1 RAIGRRCLRHPDR
14 TGGGPPM
21 MSSFLA
27 VFRKEVLHIRRN
39 RGVLIV
45 TVMMPVMQMLLFGF
59 IDQTVHDVPT
69 VVVDQDHSVY
79 SRELLDQLRATK
91 TFEIRQITTSPDAA
105 RGAIIRGNAS
115 VGIVIPPDYHD
126 LRTRNQPAKILVLI
140 DGSDSTVSAGALAA
154 INGIVA
160 EDNLEILTRDARG
173 GMPLSAQP
181 IILFNPEGRTAN
193 YIIPGLVA
201 ILMQMIAIFLA
212 SGWVVRER
220 ERGTMEQ
227 LMVTPVE
234 PLGLM
239 LGKVAPYLVLGLGE
253 TALILAIMRWG
264 FAVPIQGSLV
274 FLFGIMIVYLAAL
287 LALGLFISTRA
298 KTEMEGMQMAQMLV
312 LPSVFLSGYIF
323 PIKGMPFVL
332 QAISQILPAPHMVAV
347 MRGIVLRDAGPAEM
361 AGHVLALLAFAVLL
375 VWLSVRRVSKMTM

>member
-1 RAIGRRCLRHPDR
+1 
-14 TGGGPPM
+14 

-45 TVMMPVMQMLLFGF
+45 TVMMPIMQMLLFGF

-69 VVVDQDHSVY
+69 VVVDQDHSVQ
-79 SRELLDQLRATK
+79 SRELMDKLRATK
-91 TFEIRQITTSPDAA
+91 TFDIQQVTTSPTAA
-105 RGAIIRGNAS
+105 RGAIISGKAG

-126 LRTRNQPAKILVLI
+126 RRARNLPAKILVLI

-160 EDNLEILTRDARG
+160 QENLEVLTHDARG
-173 GMPLSAQP
+173 GMPLAAQP

-212 SGWVVRER
+212 SGSVVRER

-227 LMVTPVE
+227 LMVTPVD

-239 LGKVAPYLVLGLGE
+239 LGKVAPYLFLGLGE
-253 TALILAIMRWG
+253 TALILAIMRWA

-287 LALGLFISTRA
+287 LAFGLFISTRA
-298 KTEMEGMQMAQMLV
+298 KTEMEAMQMAQMLV
-312 LPSVFLSGYIF
+312 LPSIFLSGYIF

-332 QAISQILPAPHMVAV
+332 QAIGQILPATHMVAV
-347 MRGIVLRDAGPAEM
+347 MRGIVLRDAGPGEM
-361 AGHVLALLAFAVLL
+361 LGHVAALVVFAVVL
-375 VWLSVRRVSKMTM
+375 VWASVRRVSKMTL

>member
-1 RAIGRRCLRHPDR
+1 MI
-14 TGGGPPM
+14 
-21 MSSFLA
+21 SSFRA

-45 TVMMPVMQMLLFGF
+45 TVMMPIMQMLLFGF

-69 VVVDQDHSVY
+69 VVVDQDHSVE
-79 SRELLDQLRATK
+79 SRELMDKLRATR
-91 TFEIRQITTSPDAA
+91 TFEIRQVTTDPDAA
-105 RGAIIRGNAS
+105 RSAIISGRAG
-115 VGIVIPPDYHD
+115 VGVVIPPDYHN
-126 LRTRNQPAKILVLI
+126 LRGRGRPAKILVLI

-154 INGIVA
+154 ISGLVA
-160 EDNLEILTRDARG
+160 QDNLEILTRDARG

-212 SGWVVRER
+212 AGSVVRER
-220 ERGTMEQ
+220 EKGTMEQ
-227 LMVTPVE
+227 LMVTPVD

-253 TALILAIMRWG
+253 TALILAIMRWA

-298 KTEMEGMQMAQMLV
+298 KTEMEAMQTAQMLV
-312 LPSVFLSGYIF
+312 LPSIFLSGYIF

-332 QAISQILPAPHMVAV
+332 QAIGQILPATHMVAV
-347 MRGIVLRDAGPAEM
+347 MRGIVLRDAGPGEM
-361 AGHVLALLAFAVLL
+361 LGHVAALVAFAVIL
-375 VWLSVRRVSKMTM
+375 VWASVRRVSRMTA

>member
-1 RAIGRRCLRHPDR
+1 
-14 TGGGPPM
+14 M
-21 MSSFLA
+21 MSSFRA

-69 VVVDQDHSVY
+69 VVVDQDRSVQ
-79 SRELLDQLRATK
+79 SRELMDELRATH
-91 TFEIRQITTSPDAA
+91 TFDIQQITTSPDAA
-105 RGAIIRGNAS
+105 RRAIVSGKAG

-126 LRTRNQPAKILVLI
+126 RRGHNQPAKILVLI

-154 INGIVA
+154 INGVIA
-160 EDNLEILTRDARG
+160 ENNLEILTRDARG
-173 GMPLSAQP
+173 GMPMSAQP

-212 SGWVVRER
+212 AGSVVRER
-220 ERGTMEQ
+220 EKGTMEQ
-227 LMVTPVE
+227 LMVTPVD

-253 TALILAIMRWG
+253 TALILAIMRWA

-274 FLFGIMIVYLAAL
+274 FLFAIMIVYLAAL

-298 KTEMEGMQMAQMLV
+298 KTEMEAMQMAQMLV

-323 PIKGMPFVL
+323 PFRGMPLVL
-332 QAISQILPAPHMVAV
+332 QAIGQVLPATHMVAV
-347 MRGIVLRDAGPAEM
+347 MRGIVLRDAGPSEM
-361 AGHVLALLAFAVLL
+361 LGHVAALVAFAVVL
-375 VWLSVRRVSKMTM
+375 VWLSVRRVSKMTV

>member
-1 RAIGRRCLRHPDR
+1 MI
-14 TGGGPPM
+14 
-21 MSSFLA
+21 SSFRA

-45 TVMMPVMQMLLFGF
+45 TVMMPIMQMLLFGF

-69 VVVDQDHSVY
+69 VVVDQDHSVEA
-79 SRELLDQLRATK
+79 RELMDKLRATR
-91 TFEIRQITTSPDAA
+91 TFEIRQVTTDPDAA
-105 RGAIIRGNAS
+105 RNAIISGKAG
-115 VGIVIPPDYHD
+115 VGIVIPPDYHN
-126 LRTRNQPAKILVLI
+126 RRGRGRPAKILVLI

-154 INGIVA
+154 INGLVA
-160 EDNLEILTRDARG
+160 QDNLEVLTRDARG
-173 GMPLSAQP
+173 GMPLAAQP

-212 SGWVVRER
+212 SGSVVRER

-227 LMVTPVE
+227 LMVTPVD

-239 LGKVAPYLVLGLGE
+239 LGKVAPYLFLGLGE
-253 TALILAIMRWG
+253 TALILAIMRWA
-264 FAVPIQGSLV
+264 FEVPIQGSLV
-274 FLFGIMIVYLAAL
+274 FLFAIMIVYLAAL

-298 KTEMEGMQMAQMLV
+298 KTEMEAMQMAQMLV
-312 LPSVFLSGYIF
+312 LPSIFLSGYIF

-332 QAISQILPAPHMVAV
+332 QAISQVLPATHMVAV
-347 MRGIVLRDAGPAEM
+347 MRGIVLRDAGPGEM
-361 AGHVLALLAFAVLL
+361 LAHVIALLVFAVLL
-375 VWLSVRRVSKMTM
+375 VWLSVRRVSKMTL

>member
-1 RAIGRRCLRHPDR
+1 
-14 TGGGPPM
+14 M
-21 MSSFLA
+21 MSSFRA

-45 TVMMPVMQMLLFGF
+45 TVMMPIMQLLLFGF

-69 VVVDQDHSVY
+69 VIVDQDRSVA
-79 SRELLDQLRATK
+79 SRELMDKLRATK
-91 TFEIRQITTSPDAA
+91 TFDIRQITTSPAAA
-105 RGAIIRGNAS
+105 RGAIIRGEAS

-126 LRTRNQPAKILVLI
+126 RRGRGQPAKILALI

-154 INGIVA
+154 VSGLVA
-160 EDNLEILTRDARG
+160 QENLEVLAHDARG
-173 GMPLSAQP
+173 GMPLAAQP

-212 SGWVVRER
+212 SGSVVRER

-227 LMVTPVE
+227 LMVTPVD

-239 LGKVAPYLVLGLGE
+239 LGKVAPYLFLGLGE
-253 TALILAIMRWG
+253 TALILAIMRWA

-287 LALGLFISTRA
+287 LALGLFISMRA
-298 KTEMEGMQMAQMLV
+298 KTEMAAMQMAQMLV

-332 QAISQILPAPHMVAV
+332 QAIGQILPATHMVAV
-347 MRGIVLRDAGPAEM
+347 MRGIVLRDAGPGETL
-361 AGHVLALLAFAVLL
+361 GHVLALVVFAIVL
-375 VWLSVRRVSKMTM
+375 VWASVRRVSKMTA

>member
-1 RAIGRRCLRHPDR
+1 MIR
-14 TGGGPPM
+14 
-21 MSSFLA
+21 SFLA

-45 TVMMPVMQMLLFGF
+45 TVMMPIMQLMLFGF

-69 VVVDQDHSVY
+69 VVVDQDHSVQ
-79 SRELLDQLRATK
+79 SRELIDKLRATR
-91 TFEIRQITTSPDAA
+91 TFDIRELTTSPERA
-105 RGAIIRGNAS
+105 RQEIIRGHAGVS
-115 VGIVIPPDYHD
+115 VVIPPDYHD
-126 LRTRNQPAKILVLI
+126 LRSRKLPAKILVLI

-154 INGIVA
+154 INGVIADENLQVVA
-160 EDNLEILTRDARG
+160 QNLAG

-212 SGWVVRER
+212 SGSIVRER

-227 LMVTPVE
+227 LMVTPVN

-239 LGKVAPYLVLGLGE
+239 LGKVAPYMFLGLGE
-253 TALILAIMRWG
+253 TGLILVLMR
-264 FAVPIQGSLV
+264 FAFSVPIQGSLV
-274 FLFGIMIVYLAAL
+274 FLFLIMIVYLAAL
-287 LALGLFISTRA
+287 LAFGLFISTSA
-298 KTEMEGMQMAQMLV
+298 KTEMEAMQSAQMLV
-312 LPSVFLSGYIF
+312 LPSIFLSGYIF

-332 QAISQILPAPHMVAV
+332 QAIGQILPATHMVAV
-347 MRGIVLRDAGPAEM
+347 MRGIVLRDAGPLEM
-361 AGHVLALLAFAVLL
+361 TGHVLALVAFAVIL

>member
-1 RAIGRRCLRHPDR
+1 
-14 TGGGPPM
+14 M
-21 MSSFLA
+21 MSSFRA

-69 VVVDQDHSVY
+69 VVVDQDRSVQ
-79 SRELLDQLRATK
+79 SRELMDELRATR
-91 TFEIRQITTSPDAA
+91 TFDIQQITTSPDAA
-105 RGAIIRGNAS
+105 RRAIISGKAG
-115 VGIVIPPDYHD
+115 VGVVIPPDYHD
-126 LRTRNQPAKILVLI
+126 RRGHNQPAKILVLI

-154 INGIVA
+154 INGVIA
-160 EDNLEILTRDARG
+160 QNNLEILTRDARG
-173 GMPLSAQP
+173 GMPMSAQP

-212 SGWVVRER
+212 SGSVVRER
-220 ERGTMEQ
+220 EKGTMEQ
-227 LMVTPVE
+227 LMVTPVD

-253 TALILAIMRWG
+253 TALILAIMRWA

-274 FLFGIMIVYLAAL
+274 FLFAIMIVYLAAL

-298 KTEMEGMQMAQMLV
+298 KTEMEAMQMAQMLV

-323 PIKGMPFVL
+323 PFKGMPLLL
-332 QAISQILPAPHMVAV
+332 QAIGQVLPATHMVAV
-347 MRGIVLRDAGPAEM
+347 MRGIVLRDAGPTEM
-361 AGHVLALLAFAVLL
+361 LAHVLALVAFAVAL
-375 VWLSVRRVSKMTM
+375 VWLSVRRVSKMTV

>member
-1 RAIGRRCLRHPDR
+1 
-14 TGGGPPM
+14 M
-21 MSSFLA
+21 MSSFRA

-69 VVVDQDHSVY
+69 VVVDQDRSVQ
-79 SRELLDQLRATK
+79 SRELMDELRATR
-91 TFEIRQITTSPDAA
+91 TFDIQQITTSPDAA
-105 RGAIIRGNAS
+105 RRAIISGKAG
-115 VGIVIPPDYHD
+115 VGVVIPPDYHD
-126 LRTRNQPAKILVLI
+126 RRGHNQPAKILVLI

-154 INGIVA
+154 INGVIA
-160 EDNLEILTRDARG
+160 QNNLEILTRDARG
-173 GMPLSAQP
+173 GMPMSAQP

-212 SGWVVRER
+212 SGSVVRER
-220 ERGTMEQ
+220 EKGTMEQ
-227 LMVTPVE
+227 LMVTPVD

-253 TALILAIMRWG
+253 TALILAIMRWA

-274 FLFGIMIVYLAAL
+274 FLFAIMIVYLAAL

-298 KTEMEGMQMAQMLV
+298 KTEMEAMQMAQMLV

-323 PIKGMPFVL
+323 PFKGMPLVL
-332 QAISQILPAPHMVAV
+332 QAIGQVLPATHMVAV
-347 MRGIVLRDAGPAEM
+347 MRGIVLRDAGPSEM
-361 AGHVLALLAFAVLL
+361 LAHVLALVVFAVAL
-375 VWLSVRRVSKMTM
+375 VWLSVRRVSKMTV